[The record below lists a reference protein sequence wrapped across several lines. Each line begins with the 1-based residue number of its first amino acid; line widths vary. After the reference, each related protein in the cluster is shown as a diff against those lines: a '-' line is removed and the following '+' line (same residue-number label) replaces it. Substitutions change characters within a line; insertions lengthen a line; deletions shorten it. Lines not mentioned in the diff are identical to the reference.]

1 MNATT
6 PAALALA
13 YKALDEKKALAA
25 LANREK
31 REKPKAEEAANSGE
45 KAPPT
50 SPADE
55 RPTMANIEER
65 QAIASSV
72 HYSTANPEASP
83 TDITDPE

>member
-1 MNATT
+1 MRAGV
-6 PAALALA
+6 
-13 YKALDEKKALAA
+13 
-25 LANREK
+25 ANF
-31 REKPKAEEAANSGE
+31 GE

-50 SPADE
+50 SPANE

-65 QAIASSV
+65 QAIASIV